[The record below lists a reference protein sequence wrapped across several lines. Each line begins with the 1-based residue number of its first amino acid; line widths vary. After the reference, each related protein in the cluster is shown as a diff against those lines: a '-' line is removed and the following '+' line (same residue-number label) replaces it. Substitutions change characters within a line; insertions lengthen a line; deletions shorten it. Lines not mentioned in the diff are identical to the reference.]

1 ASAGAS
7 ARVAIGALAPKR
19 AARFVRPDDRP
30 HEFGPAA
37 KPAGPRKSPALY
49 AARFV
54 QFNPFGRNVVLPRRL
69 DLAKERIVQSRAGIA
84 GEPAAAGPRSL
95 HARGAFGERRFSP
108 RRRSGSGRDRGSPSR
123 AARRD
128 SPRRRSPGRRRAAEA
143 ATTARRAPR
152 PTRPR
157 P

>member
-1 ASAGAS
+1 MRVMPHFRPTKPTGIFRSSISAPTASAGAS
-7 ARVAIGALAPKR
+7 ARGATGALAPKR

-84 GEPAAAGPRSL
+84 GEPAAAGP
-95 HARGAFGERRFSP
+95 
-108 RRRSGSGRDRGSPSR
+108 
-123 AARRD
+123 
-128 SPRRRSPGRRRAAEA
+128 
-143 ATTARRAPR
+143 
-152 PTRPR
+152 
-157 P
+157 